1 MLLLEFKKILSD
13 QAYAAPGVLDIRLVD
28 LKPFGQNECELG
40 FEDVQNLVLL
50 LNQRWYYLLY
60 WFTATATAKSLQSC
74 PTLCDP
80 IDGAVIINAT
90 DWVA

>member
-1 MLLLEFKKILSD
+1 MLLLELKKILSD

-40 FEDVQNLVLL
+40 FEDVQNLVLP

-60 WFTATATAKSLQSC
+60 WFTM
-74 PTLCDP
+74 
-80 IDGAVIINAT
+80 AVIINAT